1 MNVRTTRFSPW
12 CTLIA
17 TVALLAVLSA
27 PTHVLAAS
35 AWPALPMPP
44 KSNVQWVAQNM
55 RVNGAPTRV
64 LQFQSRASREEVVEY
79 YRAHWTDGY
88 EHPPSIHPHGDATI
102 VGQKHGPYVMTVKI
116 ENSQGGG
123 SHGLMSV
130 AQLVGST
137 FDRSPGQL
145 ALLPGARVASV
156 VESDDPGK
164 HSRQVTIL
172 TPQMAASV
180 SRFYESSLGHA
191 GWRQV
196 QAQNIPA
203 TRGQGAGRFLVFA
216 RDSSEMQLSIVE
228 PRKGAGS
235 TVLANLVTKDT
246 GREAR

>member
-1 MNVRTTRFSPW
+1 M
-12 CTLIA
+12 TL
-17 TVALLAVLSA
+17 VAVLSTPA
-27 PTHVLAAS
+27 RVLAAP

-44 KSNVQWVAQNM
+44 KSDVQWVAQDM

-79 YRAHWTDGY
+79 YRAHWTNGY
-88 EHPPSIHPHGDATI
+88 DLPVSIHTHGDATV

-116 ENSQGGG
+116 ENSDGGK
-123 SHGLMSV
+123 SHGLLSV

-145 ALLPGARVASV
+145 ALMPGARVVSV
-156 VESDDPGK
+156 VESHDPGK

-172 TPQMAASV
+172 TSQMPASV
-180 SRFYESSLGHA
+180 SRFYESSLGRA

-196 QAQNIPA
+196 QAHAIPA

-246 GREAR
+246 GRDAR